1 MFSESSPC
9 LLGEHGSCSTAQRP
23 VELSENILQNLFHNL
38 PPQTCASTSVRIL
51 TLLFS
56 DAISCEERGES
67 DGDLVVALYTMGK
80 TELLKAAASAQH
92 VIDLNRRR
100 EIANTVKM
108 ANERIASI
116 MNR

>member
-1 MFSESSPC
+1 MPITHKCNFKFEMY
-9 LLGEHGSCSTAQRP
+9 
-23 VELSENILQNLFHNL
+23 I
-38 PPQTCASTSVRIL
+38 IK
-51 TLLFS
+51 S
-56 DAISCEERGES
+56 DAISCEERGEA

-80 TELLKAAASAQH
+80 TELLKAAASAH
-92 VIDLNRRR
+92 HIIDLSRRR